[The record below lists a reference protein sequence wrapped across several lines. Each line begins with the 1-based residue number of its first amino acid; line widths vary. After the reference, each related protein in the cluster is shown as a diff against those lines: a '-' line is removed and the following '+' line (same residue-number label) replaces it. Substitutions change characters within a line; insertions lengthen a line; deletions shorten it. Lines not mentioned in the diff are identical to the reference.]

1 MFVAVVSILLSVLEV
16 GEQGFSRITPSGSG
30 SRKLEFV
37 SLVIPVSGVLVI
49 NQLVVF
55 DSSVEIYEA
64 ADVVG
69 LQWYWAISCV
79 DVALVNECTIGA
91 LVTVVTSDILAISA
105 AAIFIISAVDVIHA
119 VALPGLGVKADAIPG
134 RVVQCRIESPCS
146 GLIFGQCSELCG
158 PLHGY
163 MPLSFLV
170 VRKLFWHCEKFLVNP
185 VNENLYEIL
194 REQCTFLGMST
205 T

>member
-16 GEQGFSRITPSGSG
+16 GEQGFSRVTPSGSG

-69 LQWYWAISCV
+69 LQ
-79 DVALVNECTIGA
+79 
-91 LVTVVTSDILAISA
+91 
-105 AAIFIISAVDVIHA
+105 
-119 VALPGLGVKADAIPG
+119 
-134 RVVQCRIESPCS
+134 
-146 GLIFGQCSELCG
+146 
-158 PLHGY
+158 
-163 MPLSFLV
+163 
-170 VRKLFWHCEKFLVNP
+170 
-185 VNENLYEIL
+185 
-194 REQCTFLGMST
+194 
-205 T
+205 